1 MERLGAFRCVRG
13 AQCTAQP
20 QSGVSPYC
28 YYTTLLHDYRPW
40 RIVTNGAFDALSGF
54 KLQAPGLQASGLDS
68 GKYTCS
74 RLSEGASVDSV
85 STNGSGEDSFRASSE
100 ACCQPCRLLRQAQR
114 SQYCP
119 HYSHRARGTR
129 STAVWVW
136 VWVWGKH
143 TIIITAYNLRYVTLR
158 ALPPASFPRIPTP
171 SHVLPMLIRL
181 FPERRLRS
189 FDGQRL
195 PRASAAEGE
204 EGAESADTHSVP
216 RPCIISHAAWRL
228 ARRPES
234 PTVVSAACVGNTVAM
249 YDVTLLHDG

>member
-1 MERLGAFRCVRG
+1 MGAFRCVRG

-74 RLSEGASVDSV
+74 RLLPTLPPAPP
-85 STNGSGEDSFRASSE
+85 STEI
-100 ACCQPCRLLRQAQR
+100 PILPPL
-114 SQYCP
+114 
-119 HYSHRARGTR
+119 SHRARGTR
-129 STAVWVW
+129 STA
-136 VWVWGKH
+136 VWGKH

-195 PRASAAEGE
+195 PRASAAEG
-204 EGAESADTHSVP
+204 AESAHTQSVP

-234 PTVVSAACVGNTVAM
+234 R
-249 YDVTLLHDG
+249 LLYRSLAWVILWPCTMSPCSMTGRWMQ